1 TLQACPISVC
11 INEPDTHSAS
21 TEILQTSPEGTLEK
35 PVASCNT
42 ATSSKSSTAVSR
54 HRHFLILPNIYFN
67 ILIFHFQLSGNC
79 IAINGG
85 VGSAGEPATTSTT
98 SGVTKITITSEN
110 NNTSSSSSSGSGS
123 NNSVSSASHIQS
135 GYKNSSL
142 VSITSLNS
150 CSDLSQGSTA
160 TLPLSSSSGST
171 STSCTSVGP
180 VNTHPLSHH
189 SQQNTTN
196 CNSNISNVNGNDSN
210 NNHNNNNNNNNNS
223 GSDTSSNNNFQ
234 ERFDFE
240 HWKGLLSDYNCF
252 HGLYRYWNQ
261 YNGRSNASSSSG
273 GSTSVGNLQGSSS
286 GSRQQQSQSDHES
299 NGLGSGSGSFY
310 THNILGYTFNYPF
323 GLKEDGLDGNGNC
336 HTNSTSTLGFRKS
349 ISANGSET
357 PLQKHYRQQQKKK
370 MPVFRGRRAWCGC
383 FKDDEPPEICVVE
396 GAFTLQTLTPTQP
409 MPAVDELDS
418 KFAELVEELD
428 LTAPNKEA
436 MLSLPAQKKWQI
448 YCSRKLPLDAADGPD
463 ASAITQPPTAEHYIE
478 RLKELVVHISLS
490 PEDSPSHELGN
501 RLDGHA
507 AFVDALKTALRT
519 STHSFVLR
527 FVELDGLP
535 ALLDLLLQLDIRVA
549 NSPLH
554 TSLIGCIKA
563 LMNNSMGR
571 AHVLAHPTAID
582 TIARSLAADNIKT
595 KIAALEI
602 LGAVCLVPG
611 GHRKVLQA
619 MLHFQEFA
627 TERTRF
633 QSIVNDLDRSTY
645 AYRDNVNLKTALM
658 SFVNAVLNYG
668 PGQENLE
675 FRLHLRYEFLML
687 GIQPVIDKLRTHEN
701 ETLDRHLDFFEMV
714 RAEDEKE
721 FARRFN
727 EEHVDT
733 KSAGTMFELLR
744 RKLSHSPAYPHMLS
758 LLQHMLLLPYTGH
771 CTEHWLLID
780 RVVQQVVLQVEQRPN
795 SDLISD
801 PEDPGK
807 QLKLTA
813 DSPVHDP
820 DVAPLQIDVGKLVRL
835 LVKEEQLTQARKR
848 ADELERE
855 NFDVQSRL
863 AKKEQELDLRM
874 QEKEDLETGLA
885 RMRERLE
892 KESAQHSQAVQRAQ
906 TAEMKAEDLQ
916 HRLLSE
922 QQERSRLERLVTEG
936 SIPDDQKVAGLTGCN
951 GAVSPPPPPSAMLKA
966 IPPPPPPMAPAM
978 MPPPPPPCPGAPPPP
993 PSMAPTMAP
1002 APPKVELPKKNVPQ
1016 PTNPLKSFNW
1026 SKLPDAKLQGTV
1038 WSELDESKLYNNM
1051 ELESI
1056 DKLFSAYQKNGV
1068 SATDGSY
1075 EDLRATGGKP
1085 AKQKVLSVIDGR
1097 RAQNCTILLSKL
1109 KMSDMEISKAI
1120 LSMDS
1125 NEQLALDMVEQLLK
1139 FTPSAEERALLDEHS
1154 EDIESLARADRFLYE
1169 ISKIPHYEQRLKS
1182 LHYRKRFMLTVN
1194 DLIPR
1199 ITSVMEASREVA
1211 RSRRLRKLLELVLA
1225 LGNYMNRGAR
1235 GNASGFRLASLNRL
1249 ADTKSSAAKGT
1260 TLLHYLVQ
1268 VIERKFKD
1276 LLKLEDDIPHVREAS
1291 KVSLGEMDKDI
1302 QMLRTG
1308 LADVARE
1315 IEFHRSSGP
1324 AQQGDRFLPVMREF
1338 HASASVRFAELEDK
1352 FQDMKTRFDRAVR
1365 LFGEDGSVLQ
1375 PDEFFGIFDSF
1386 LGSFAEARHDNESFR
1401 RRQEEEEKRA
1411 KQEAELKKRTIER
1424 KNKSGLMSSVAR
1436 NLGLKS
1442 GSPNSGPDSPA
1453 KGASGGDNK
1462 GEFDDLISALRT
1474 GDVFG
1479 EDMAKF
1485 KRSRKARVLNGS
1497 GGGGPVTGHTS
1508 PPRHGSLQR
1517 EESGRERER
1526 TVRRQ

>member
-1 TLQACPISVC
+1 MSSKNQMSVFMEKINTTLQSCPIVC

-21 TEILQTSPEGTLEK
+21 TDTEILQTTPESTLEK
-35 PVASCNT
+35 P
-42 ATSSKSSTAVSR
+42 KSGTTV
-54 HRHFLILPNIYFN
+54 N
-67 ILIFHFQLSGNC
+67 GNC
-79 IAINGG
+79 ITINGG
-85 VGSAGEPATTSTT
+85 VGLPPEPAPPS
-98 SGVTKITITSEN
+98 SSGVGVTKITITSDN
-110 NNTSSSSSSGSGS
+110 NNTNSNTSGS
-123 NNSVSSASHIQS
+123 NTKTYNGNS
-135 GYKNSSL
+135 KNNSSL

-150 CSDLSQGSTA
+150 CSDLSQASTA
-160 TLPLSSSSGST
+160 TLAITGSGNSSGNGTTIINSHPLNTGSQSSNTISST
-171 STSCTSVGP
+171 S
-180 VNTHPLSHH
+180 
-189 SQQNTTN
+189 
-196 CNSNISNVNGNDSN
+196 NII
-210 NNHNNNNNNNNNS
+210 NS
-223 GSDTSSNNNFQ
+223 GSDTSSNNFQ

-261 YNGRSNASSSSG
+261 YSGRHGHGHGSDNCNNNSSS
-273 GSTSVGNLQGSSS
+273 NDNINPN
-286 GSRQQQSQSDHES
+286 RHQQPQTQSQSDHE
-299 NGLGSGSGSFY
+299 NGLGSGAGSFY
-310 THNILGYTFNYPF
+310 THNILGYTFGYPF
-323 GLKEDGLDGNGNC
+323 GLKEDIDNNNGSSGRNTNC
-336 HTNSTSTLGFRKS
+336 NSNTNSLGFRKS
-349 ISANGSET
+349 LSSLAGGGGGGSSGET

-396 GAFTLQTLTPTQP
+396 GALQTLTPT
-409 MPAVDELDS
+409 MPSVDELDS

-448 YCSRKLPLDAADGPD
+448 YCSRKLPLETGEGPD
-463 ASAITQPPTAEHYIE
+463 AVAVMQPPTAEYYIDK
-478 RLKELVVHISLS
+478 LKELHIS

-535 ALLDLLLQLDIRVA
+535 ALLNLLRQLDIRVT
-549 NSPLH
+549 NSMLH

-582 TIARSLAADNIKT
+582 TIARSLVADNIRT

-619 MLHFQEFA
+619 MLTFQEFA
-627 TERTRF
+627 AERTRF

-645 AYRDNVNLKTALM
+645 GYRDNVNLKTALM

-733 KSAGTMFELLR
+733 KSAGSMFELLR

-758 LLQHMLLLPYTGH
+758 MLQHMLLLPYTGH
-771 CTEHWLLID
+771 CTEHWLLFD
-780 RVVQQVVLQVEQRPN
+780 RVVQQIVLQVEQRPS
-795 SDLISD
+795 SDLIPD
-801 PEDPGK
+801 PDDPTK
-807 QLKLTA
+807 QLKLSA
-813 DSPVHDP
+813 ESPIHDP
-820 DVAPLQIDVGKLVRL
+820 DVAPLQIDVSKLVRL

-855 NFDVQSRL
+855 NFEVQSRL

-916 HRLLSE
+916 HRLHSE
-922 QQERSRLERLVTEG
+922 QQERARLERLVTEG

-951 GAVSPPPPPSAMLKA
+951 GAVSPPPPPPMLKA
-966 IPPPPPPMAPAM
+966 MPPPPPPMAPAM
-978 MPPPPPPCPGAPPPP
+978 LPPPPPPCPGAPPPP

-1002 APPKVELPKKNVPQ
+1002 APPKVEMPKKNVPQ

-1068 SATDGSY
+1068 STTDGSY
-1075 EDLRATGGKP
+1075 EDLRVTGQKP
-1085 AKQKVLSVIDGR
+1085 KQKVLSVIDGR

-1182 LHYRKRFMLTVN
+1182 LHYKKRFMLTVN

-1338 HASASVRFAELEDK
+1338 HAQASVRFAELEDK

-1424 KNKSGLMSSVAR
+1424 KNKSGLMSSVAK

-1442 GSPNSGPDSPA
+1442 GSSSGDSPG
-1453 KGASGGDNK
+1453 KGDNK
-1462 GEFDDLISALRT
+1462 AGEFDDLISALRT

-1485 KRSRKARVLNGS
+1485 KRSRKARVLNGGS
-1497 GGGGPVTGHTS
+1497 GSTGHTS

>member
-1 TLQACPISVC
+1 MAAKNQMSVFMEKFNTKLQSCPIVC
-11 INEPDTHSAS
+11 INEPDTHSTN
-21 TEILQTSPEGTLEK
+21 TEILQTSPESTLEK
-35 PVASCNT
+35 PKNSGATTTTT
-42 ATSSKSSTAVSR
+42 ATVAGGAATTVHSGSNNSSCITINAPTAATATATAATATAATTSSTA
-54 HRHFLILPNIYFN
+54 
-67 ILIFHFQLSGNC
+67 
-79 IAINGG
+79 
-85 VGSAGEPATTSTT
+85 
-98 SGVTKITITSEN
+98 GVTKITITSDNSQSNSNGNKSNIVLNSYSNSN
-110 NNTSSSSSSGSGS
+110 NNNNNSSSSNCNISS
-123 NNSVSSASHIQS
+123 NNN
-135 GYKNSSL
+135 NSL
-142 VSITSLNS
+142 ISITSLNS
-150 CSDLSQGSTA
+150 CSDLSSGSIA
-160 TLPLSSSSGST
+160 TLALSSSSS
-171 STSCTSVGP
+171 
-180 VNTHPLSHH
+180 SHNSRPH
-189 SQQNTTN
+189 S
-196 CNSNISNVNGNDSN
+196 NSSPNGG
-210 NNHNNNNNNNNNS
+210 HG
-223 GSDTSSNNNFQ
+223 GSDTSSANFQ

-240 HWKGLLSDYNCF
+240 NWKSIITDFSCF
-252 HGLYRYWNQ
+252 NSLYRYWNH
-261 YNGRSNASSSSG
+261 YSGNSSSSSSDSNSNNCNSSSG
-273 GSTSVGNLQGSSS
+273 GSSSS
-286 GSRQQQSQSDHES
+286 NNNTLRGDHADES
-299 NGLGSGSGSFY
+299 NGLGNSFY
-310 THNILGYTFNYPF
+310 THNILGYTFGYPF
-323 GLKEDGLDGNGNC
+323 GLKEDVDADSSSSSHGGGAGGVAGVGHALKKLQGNSSSN
-336 HTNSTSTLGFRKS
+336 NN
-349 ISANGSET
+349 AET

-396 GAFTLQTLTPTQP
+396 GGFTLQALTPTQP
-409 MPAVDELDS
+409 MPSGDELDT

-448 YCSRKLPLDAADGPD
+448 YCSRKMPLDQNDGPD
-463 ASAITQPPTAEHYIE
+463 AAAITQPPTAEHYIE
-478 RLKELVVHISLS
+478 RLKDLVVHVSLS
-490 PEDSPSHELGN
+490 PEDSPSHELSS
-501 RLDGHA
+501 RLDNHA

-535 ALLDLLLQLDIRVA
+535 ALLNLLMQLDIRVA
-549 NSPLH
+549 NSSLH

-582 TIARSLAADNIKT
+582 TIARSLAADNIRT
-595 KIAALEI
+595 KISALEI

-619 MLHFQEFA
+619 MLHFQEYA

-733 KSAGTMFELLR
+733 KSAGSMFELLR

-771 CTEHWLLID
+771 STEHWLLID
-780 RVVQQVVLQVEQRPN
+780 RVVQQVVLQVEQRPS

-801 PEDPGK
+801 SDEPGK
-807 QLKLTA
+807 QLKLNNEQST
-813 DSPVHDP
+813 VHDP

-916 HRLLSE
+916 HRLQTE
-922 QQERSRLERLVTEG
+922 QQERARLERLVTEG

-951 GAVSPPPPPSAMLKA
+951 GAVSPPPPPPPMLKTV
-966 IPPPPPPMAPAM
+966 PPPPPPMAPAM
-978 MPPPPPPCPGAPPPP
+978 LPPPPPPCPGAPPPP
-993 PSMAPTMAP
+993 PSMAPAMA
-1002 APPKVELPKKNVPQ
+1002 APVAPKVELPKKNVPQ
-1016 PTNPLKSFNW
+1016 PANPLKSFNW

-1068 SATDGSY
+1068 STTDGSY
-1075 EDLRATGGKP
+1075 EDLRVTGKN
-1085 AKQKVLSVIDGR
+1085 KQKVLSVIDGR

-1109 KMSDMEISKAI
+1109 KMSDMDISKAI

-1182 LHYRKRFMLTVN
+1182 LHYKKRFMLTVN

-1268 VIERKFKD
+1268 VIEKKFKD

-1338 HASASVRFAELEDK
+1338 HAQASVRFAELEDK

-1386 LGSFAEARHDNESFR
+1386 LASFAEARNDNESFR

-1442 GSPNSGPDSPA
+1442 SHNGGSSTGSGDA
-1453 KGASGGDNK
+1453 GGKGDNK

-1497 GGGGPVTGHTS
+1497 APGPGQTS

>member
-1 TLQACPISVC
+1 MSAKNQMSVLMEKINTKLQSCPIVC
-11 INEPDTHSAS
+11 INEPDTHSAN
-21 TEILQTSPEGTLEK
+21 TEILQTTPDSTLEK
-35 PVASCNT
+35 PKAAATTVTTISNSNNNSCITINAAPPTTTASAAAT
-42 ATSSKSSTAVSR
+42 AAATA
-54 HRHFLILPNIYFN
+54 P
-67 ILIFHFQLSGNC
+67 
-79 IAINGG
+79 
-85 VGSAGEPATTSTT
+85 TSTT
-98 SGVTKITITSEN
+98 TSNAGVTKITITSGGN
-110 NNTSSSSSSGSGS
+110 NNSKSVALSNYHNSS
-123 NNSVSSASHIQS
+123 NNAGSSTN
-135 GYKNSSL
+135 NSNSL
-142 VSITSLNS
+142 ISITSLNS
-150 CSDLSQGSTA
+150 CSNLSTTGSTA
-160 TLPLSSSSGST
+160 TLPLSSISSS
-171 STSCTSVGP
+171 
-180 VNTHPLSHH
+180 
-189 SQQNTTN
+189 
-196 CNSNISNVNGNDSN
+196 
-210 NNHNNNNNNNNNS
+210 NNNNNRHSNNPNANA
-223 GSDTSSNNNFQ
+223 SDTSSANFQ
-234 ERFDFE
+234 ERFDFD
-240 HWKGLLSDYNCF
+240 HWKGVISDFSCLN
-252 HGLYRYWNQ
+252 GLYRYWNQ
-261 YNGRSNASSSSG
+261 YTSNNNNNNNSVNHSNVSQEHADENGVGSG
-273 GSTSVGNLQGSSS
+273 G
-286 GSRQQQSQSDHES
+286 
-299 NGLGSGSGSFY
+299 GSFY
-310 THNILGYTFNYPF
+310 TNNILGYTFGYPF
-323 GLKEDGLDGNGNC
+323 GLKEDNN
-336 HTNSTSTLGFRKS
+336 NSSHS
-349 ISANGSET
+349 SAGSLKKAPASNET

-370 MPVFRGRRAWCGC
+370 MPVFRGRRVWCGC
-383 FKDDEPPEICVVE
+383 FEDDEPPEICVVE

-409 MPAVDELDS
+409 MPAVDELDT

-436 MLSLPAQKKWQI
+436 MLSLPPQKKWQI
-448 YCSRKLPLDAADGPD
+448 YCSRKLPLDASDGPD

-478 RLKELVVHISLS
+478 RLKELVVHVSLS
-490 PEDSPSHELGN
+490 PEDSPSHELSSRIDN
-501 RLDGHA
+501 HTV
-507 AFVDALKTALRT
+507 FVDALKTALRT

-535 ALLDLLLQLDIRVA
+535 ALLNLLLQLDIRVA

-582 TIARSLAADNIKT
+582 TIARSLAADNIRT

-727 EEHVDT
+727 QEHVDT
-733 KSAGTMFELLR
+733 KSAGSMFELLR

-780 RVVQQVVLQVEQRPN
+780 RVVQQVVLQVEQRPS
-795 SDLISD
+795 SDLIVD
-801 PEDPGK
+801 PDDPNK
-807 QLKLTA
+807 ALKLA
-813 DSPVHDP
+813 AESPVHDP
-820 DVAPLQIDVGKLVRL
+820 DVAPLQIDVNKLVRL
-835 LVKEEQLTQARKR
+835 LVKEEELTQARKR

-855 NFDVQSRL
+855 NFDIQSRL

-874 QEKEDLETGLA
+874 QEKEDLETSLA

-916 HRLLSE
+916 HRLHSE
-922 QQERSRLERLVTEG
+922 QQERARLERLVTEG

-951 GAVSPPPPPSAMLKA
+951 GAVSPPPPPPPMLKTG
-966 IPPPPPPMAPAM
+966 PPPPPPMAPAM
-978 MPPPPPPCPGAPPPP
+978 LPPPPPPCPGAPPPP
-993 PSMAPTMAP
+993 PNMGQPAMTP

-1068 SATDGSY
+1068 STTDGSY
-1075 EDLRATGGKP
+1075 EDLRLTGKN
-1085 AKQKVLSVIDGR
+1085 KQKILSVIDGR

-1182 LHYRKRFMLTVN
+1182 LHYKKRFMLTIN

-1268 VIERKFKD
+1268 VIEKKFKD

-1338 HASASVRFAELEDK
+1338 HAQASVRFAELEDK

-1386 LGSFAEARHDNESFR
+1386 LGAFAEARHDNESFR

-1442 GSPNSGPDSPA
+1442 SSTSTSNDTPV
-1453 KGASGGDNK
+1453 KGDNK

-1497 GGGGPVTGHTS
+1497 AGGQTS

>member
-1 TLQACPISVC
+1 MSGKNHMSVFMDKINTTLQSCPIVC
-11 INEPDTHSAS
+11 INEPDTHSANS
-21 TEILQTSPEGTLEK
+21 EILQASPESTLEK
-35 PVASCNT
+35 TKASPGG
-42 ATSSKSSTAVSR
+42 ASTSVTS
-54 HRHFLILPNIYFN
+54 LN
-67 ILIFHFQLSGNC
+67 GNC

-85 VGSAGEPATTSTT
+85 AGVAEAVTIDATTTT
-98 SGVTKITITSEN
+98 SSAAGVTKITITSDN
-110 NNTSSSSSSGSGS
+110 ATAIKTDVPS
-123 NNSVSSASHIQS
+123 NNDC
-135 GYKNSSL
+135 YKNSSL

-150 CSDLSQGSTA
+150 CSDLDLNQGSTA
-160 TLPLSSSSGST
+160 TLPIISISSSSSN
-171 STSCTSVGP
+171 
-180 VNTHPLSHH
+180 VNTHPVSG
-189 SQQNTTN
+189 
-196 CNSNISNVNGNDSN
+196 NG
-210 NNHNNNNNNNNNS
+210 NNNNN
-223 GSDTSSNNNFQ
+223 GSDTSSNNFQ
-234 ERFDFE
+234 ERFYFE
-240 HWKGLLSDYNCF
+240 HWKGFLRDYNCF

-261 YNGRSNASSSSG
+261 YSGRSAPNRDSSC
-273 GSTSVGNLQGSSS
+273 S
-286 GSRQQQSQSDHES
+286 GSQQQRQQSQSDHE
-299 NGLGSGSGSFY
+299 NGLGSGAGSFY
-310 THNILGYTFNYPF
+310 THNILGYTFGYPF
-323 GLKEDGLDGNGNC
+323 GLKEDLDGNGSGSANC
-336 HTNSTSTLGFRKS
+336 NGNRSSNNCSLGFRKWLS
-349 ISANGSET
+349 DSTSSNET
-357 PLQKHYRQQQKKK
+357 PLQKHYRHQQKKK
-370 MPVFRGRRAWCGC
+370 MPGFRGRRVWCGC

-409 MPAVDELDS
+409 MPSVDELDS

-448 YCSRKLPLDAADGPD
+448 YCSRKLPLDTGDGPD
-463 ASAITQPPTAEHYIE
+463 AAAITQPPTAEHYIE
-478 RLKELVVHISLS
+478 RLKDLVVHISLS
-490 PEDSPSHELGN
+490 PEDSPSHEVGN

-507 AFVDALKTALRT
+507 AFVDAVKTALRT

-582 TIARSLAADNIKT
+582 TIARSLVADNIRT

-619 MLHFQEFA
+619 MLYFQEFA

-668 PGQENLE
+668 PGQENLD

-687 GIQPVIDKLRTHEN
+687 GIQPVIEKLRTHEN

-733 KSAGTMFELLR
+733 KSAGSMFELLR
-744 RKLSHSPAYPHMLS
+744 RKLSHSPAYSHMLS

-780 RVVQQVVLQVEQRPN
+780 RVVQQIVLQVEQRPS

-801 PEDPGK
+801 PDDPEK
-807 QLKLTA
+807 QIKMASGST
-813 DSPVHDP
+813 VHDP
-820 DVAPLQIDVGKLVRL
+820 DVAPLKIDVAKLVRL
-835 LVKEEQLTQARKR
+835 LVKEEELTQARKR

-892 KESAQHSQAVQRAQ
+892 KESTQHSQAVQRAQ
-906 TAEMKAEDLQ
+906 TAEMRAEDLW

-922 QQERSRLERLVTEG
+922 QQERARLERLVTEG

-951 GAVSPPPPPSAMLKA
+951 GAVSPPQAPPMLKA
-966 IPPPPPPMAPAM
+966 IPPPPPPMAPSM

-993 PSMAPTMAP
+993 SMPQTTAP
-1002 APPKVELPKKNVPQ
+1002 APPKTDLPKKNVPQ

-1068 SATDGSY
+1068 STTDGSY
-1075 EDLRATGGKP
+1075 EDLRVTGKA

-1109 KMSDMEISKAI
+1109 KMSDI
-1120 LSMDS
+1120 
-1125 NEQLALDMVEQLLK
+1125 
-1139 FTPSAEERALLDEHS
+1139 
-1154 EDIESLARADRFLYE
+1154 E

-1182 LHYRKRFMLTVN
+1182 LHYKKRFMLTIN

-1338 HASASVRFAELEDK
+1338 HAQASVRFAELEDK

-1386 LGSFAEARHDNESFR
+1386 LGAFAEARHDNESFR
-1401 RRQEEEEKRA
+1401 RRQEEEEKRS

-1424 KNKSGLMSSVAR
+1424 KNKTGLMSSVAR

-1442 GSPNSGPDSPA
+1442 GSPDGAPDSPA
-1453 KGASGGDNK
+1453 KGGGVDNK

-1497 GGGGPVTGHTS
+1497 GTTAGHTS

>member
-1 TLQACPISVC
+1 
-11 INEPDTHSAS
+11 
-21 TEILQTSPEGTLEK
+21 
-35 PVASCNT
+35 
-42 ATSSKSSTAVSR
+42 
-54 HRHFLILPNIYFN
+54 
-67 ILIFHFQLSGNC
+67 
-79 IAINGG
+79 
-85 VGSAGEPATTSTT
+85 
-98 SGVTKITITSEN
+98 
-110 NNTSSSSSSGSGS
+110 
-123 NNSVSSASHIQS
+123 
-135 GYKNSSL
+135 
-142 VSITSLNS
+142 
-150 CSDLSQGSTA
+150 
-160 TLPLSSSSGST
+160 
-171 STSCTSVGP
+171 
-180 VNTHPLSHH
+180 
-189 SQQNTTN
+189 
-196 CNSNISNVNGNDSN
+196 
-210 NNHNNNNNNNNNS
+210 
-223 GSDTSSNNNFQ
+223 
-234 ERFDFE
+234 
-240 HWKGLLSDYNCF
+240 
-252 HGLYRYWNQ
+252 
-261 YNGRSNASSSSG
+261 
-273 GSTSVGNLQGSSS
+273 
-286 GSRQQQSQSDHES
+286 
-299 NGLGSGSGSFY
+299 
-310 THNILGYTFNYPF
+310 
-323 GLKEDGLDGNGNC
+323 
-336 HTNSTSTLGFRKS
+336 
-349 ISANGSET
+349 
-357 PLQKHYRQQQKKK
+357 
-370 MPVFRGRRAWCGC
+370 MPS
-383 FKDDEPPEICVVE
+383 
-396 GAFTLQTLTPTQP
+396 
-409 MPAVDELDS
+409 VDELDS

-463 ASAITQPPTAEHYIE
+463 AAAITQPPTAEHYIE

-582 TIARSLAADNIKT
+582 TIARSLAADNIRT

-733 KSAGTMFELLR
+733 KSASTMFELLR
-744 RKLSHSPAYPHMLS
+744 RKLSHSPAYSHMLS

-780 RVVQQVVLQVEQRPN
+780 RVVQQVVLQVEQRPS

-801 PEDPGK
+801 PEDPDK
-807 QLKLTA
+807 QLKLAAT
-813 DSPVHDP
+813 SPVHDP

-922 QQERSRLERLVTEG
+922 QQERARLERLVTEG

-951 GAVSPPPPPSAMLKA
+951 GAVSPPPPPPSAMLKA

-993 PSMAPTMAP
+993 PCMAP
-1002 APPKVELPKKNVPQ
+1002 AMAPVPPKVELPKKNVPQ

-1386 LGSFAEARHDNESFR
+1386 LGAFAEARHDNESFR

-1424 KNKSGLMSSVAR
+1424 KNKTGLMSSVAR

-1497 GGGGPVTGHTS
+1497 GGGGGAAATGHTS

>member
-1 TLQACPISVC
+1 MSAKNQINVFMEKFNTKLQSCPIVC
-11 INEPDTHSAS
+11 INEPDTQSTN
-21 TEILQTSPEGTLEK
+21 TEILQTSPESTLEK
-35 PVASCNT
+35 PKAAATAAANSSNSSSTNINTTTTINNNNNNSSCITINATPTTAVAAT
-42 ATSSKSSTAVSR
+42 ATATATAAGTATAATAATTSSTA
-54 HRHFLILPNIYFN
+54 
-67 ILIFHFQLSGNC
+67 
-79 IAINGG
+79 
-85 VGSAGEPATTSTT
+85 
-98 SGVTKITITSEN
+98 GVTKITITSDNSQSNSN
-110 NNTSSSSSSGSGS
+110 NCSSNSNIRSSSIALNGYNSNIRSSNSSSSNNNN
-123 NNSVSSASHIQS
+123 NNSLI
-135 GYKNSSL
+135 
-142 VSITSLNS
+142 SITSLNS

-160 TLPLSSSSGST
+160 TLKLSSNSNSNSSSNST
-171 STSCTSVGP
+171 SSNCLNSSCSSRP
-180 VNTHPLSHH
+180 
-189 SQQNTTN
+189 
-196 CNSNISNVNGNDSN
+196 NGSA
-210 NNHNNNNNNNNNS
+210 
-223 GSDTSSNNNFQ
+223 SDTSSANFQ

-240 HWKGLLSDYNCF
+240 HWKSILSDLSCF
-252 HGLYRYWNQ
+252 NSVYRYWQQ
-261 YNGRSNASSSSG
+261 YNSSSS
-273 GSTSVGNLQGSSS
+273 SSN
-286 GSRQQQSQSDHES
+286 S
-299 NGLGSGSGSFY
+299 NGNGNNSGSGNSNVGVEHADESRSLGNGANSFY
-310 THNILGYTFNYPF
+310 THNILGYTFGYPF
-323 GLKEDGLDGNGNC
+323 GLSKEHESDAHDSSS
-336 HTNSTSTLGFRKS
+336 NSGAGSGSVAGFKKS
-349 ISANGSET
+349 HSSCET

-370 MPVFRGRRAWCGC
+370 MPVFRGKRVWCGC

-396 GAFTLQTLTPTQP
+396 GEFTLQTLTPTQP
-409 MPAVDELDS
+409 MPSVDELDT

-448 YCSRKLPLDAADGPD
+448 YCSRKLPVDANDGPD
-463 ASAITQPPTAEHYIE
+463 AAAITQPPTAEHYIE
-478 RLKELVVHISLS
+478 RLKELVVHVSLS
-490 PEDSPSHELGN
+490 PEDSPSHELN
-501 RLDGHA
+501 SRMDNHA

-535 ALLDLLLQLDIRVA
+535 ALLNLLLQLDIRVA
-549 NSPLH
+549 NSSLH

-582 TIARSLAADNIKT
+582 TIARSLAADNIRT
-595 KIAALEI
+595 KISALEI

-733 KSAGTMFELLR
+733 KSAGAMFELLR

-780 RVVQQVVLQVEQRPN
+780 RVVQQIVLQVEQRPS

-801 PEDPGK
+801 PDDPGK
-807 QLKLTA
+807 QLKLA
-813 DSPVHDP
+813 SESPVHDP
-820 DVAPLQIDVGKLVRL
+820 DVAPLQIDVNKLVRL

-855 NFDVQSRL
+855 NFEVQSRL

-874 QEKEDLETGLA
+874 QEKEDLETSLA

-916 HRLLSE
+916 HRLQSE
-922 QQERSRLERLVTEG
+922 QQERARLERLVTEG

-951 GAVSPPPPPSAMLKA
+951 GAVSPPPPPPPIKA
-966 IPPPPPPMAPAM
+966 VPPPPPPMAPAM
-978 MPPPPPPCPGAPPPP
+978 LPPPPPPCPGAPPPP
-993 PSMAPTMAP
+993 PSMTPTMAP

-1016 PTNPLKSFNW
+1016 PANPLKSFNW

-1068 SATDGSY
+1068 STTDGSY
-1075 EDLRATGGKP
+1075 EDLRVSGKN
-1085 AKQKVLSVIDGR
+1085 KQKVLSVIDGR

-1109 KMSDMEISKAI
+1109 KMSDMDISKAI

-1182 LHYRKRFMLTVN
+1182 LHYKKRFMLTVN

-1268 VIERKFKD
+1268 VIEKKFKD

-1338 HASASVRFAELEDK
+1338 HAQASVRFAELEDK

-1386 LGSFAEARHDNESFR
+1386 LAAFAEARHDNESFR

-1424 KNKSGLMSSVAR
+1424 KNKTGLMSSVAR

-1442 GSPNSGPDSPA
+1442 ASNGSGSGSDSLT
-1453 KGASGGDNK
+1453 KSDNK

-1485 KRSRKARVLNGS
+1485 KRSRKARISNGSAS
-1497 GGGGPVTGHTS
+1497 GGGAGGGAAPGSGQNS
-1508 PPRHGSLQR
+1508 PPRLQR

>member
-1 TLQACPISVC
+1 MRDESNKNFPKFILISLQKLQSCPIVC
-11 INEPDTHSAS
+11 INEPDTHSTT
-21 TEILQTSPEGTLEK
+21 TEISQTSPESTLEK
-35 PVASCNT
+35 PKAAAASTAAAAAAAAATTVHSGSNNSSCITINATAAAPATAT
-42 ATSSKSSTAVSR
+42 ATSAATATAATTSSTA
-54 HRHFLILPNIYFN
+54 
-67 ILIFHFQLSGNC
+67 
-79 IAINGG
+79 
-85 VGSAGEPATTSTT
+85 
-98 SGVTKITITSEN
+98 GVTKITITSDNSQTNSN
-110 NNTSSSSSSGSGS
+110 NNKSNIVLNSYNSSNSS
-123 NNSVSSASHIQS
+123 NNNCNISSNNN
-135 GYKNSSL
+135 NSL
-142 VSITSLNS
+142 ISITSLNS
-150 CSDLSQGSTA
+150 CSDLSSGSTA
-160 TLPLSSSSGST
+160 TLALSSSS
-171 STSCTSVGP
+171 
-180 VNTHPLSHH
+180 
-189 SQQNTTN
+189 
-196 CNSNISNVNGNDSN
+196 NSSSS
-210 NNHNNNNNNNNNS
+210 NNNNS
-223 GSDTSSNNNFQ
+223 RPHGKHSSNHSNSNSSPNGGHGSDTSSANFQ

-240 HWKGLLSDYNCF
+240 NWKSIITDFSCF
-252 HGLYRYWNQ
+252 NSLYRYWNH
-261 YNGRSNASSSSG
+261 YSGNSNSSNDCNSS
-273 GSTSVGNLQGSSS
+273 NNCNSSS
-286 GSRQQQSQSDHES
+286 GSGSNNNTLRGEHADES
-299 NGLGSGSGSFY
+299 NGLGNSFY
-310 THNILGYTFNYPF
+310 THNILGYTFGYPF
-323 GLKEDGLDGNGNC
+323 GLKEDVDADSSSSSNGAAGGVGVG
-336 HTNSTSTLGFRKS
+336 HALKKLHGSSS
-349 ISANGSET
+349 SSSET

-383 FKDDEPPEICVVE
+383 FKDDEPPEIMVVE
-396 GAFTLQTLTPTQP
+396 GGFTLQTLTPTQP
-409 MPAVDELDS
+409 MPSGDELDT

-448 YCSRKLPLDAADGPD
+448 YCSRKLPLDTTDGPD
-463 ASAITQPPTAEHYIE
+463 AAAITQPPTAEHYIE
-478 RLKELVVHISLS
+478 RLKDLVVHVSLS
-490 PEDSPSHELGN
+490 PEDSPSHELSS
-501 RLDGHA
+501 RLDNQA

-535 ALLDLLLQLDIRVA
+535 ALLDLLMQLDIRVA
-549 NSPLH
+549 NSSLH

-582 TIARSLAADNIKT
+582 TIARSLAADNIRT
-595 KIAALEI
+595 KISALEI

-619 MLHFQEFA
+619 MLHFQEYA

-714 RAEDEKE
+714 RTEDEKE

-733 KSAGTMFELLR
+733 KSAGSMFELLR

-771 CTEHWLLID
+771 STEHWLLID
-780 RVVQQVVLQVEQRPN
+780 RVVQQVVLQVEQRPS

-801 PEDPGK
+801 SEEPGK
-807 QLKLTA
+807 QLKLSSEQTS
-813 DSPVHDP
+813 SPVHDP

-916 HRLLSE
+916 HRLQTE
-922 QQERSRLERLVTEG
+922 QQERARLERLVTEG

-951 GAVSPPPPPSAMLKA
+951 GAVSPPPPPPPMLKTV
-966 IPPPPPPMAPAM
+966 PPPPPPMAPAM
-978 MPPPPPPCPGAPPPP
+978 LPPPPPPCPGAPPPP
-993 PSMAPTMAP
+993 PSMTPAMAP
-1002 APPKVELPKKNVPQ
+1002 VAPKVELPKKNVPQ
-1016 PTNPLKSFNW
+1016 PANPLKSFNW

-1068 SATDGSY
+1068 STTDGSY
-1075 EDLRATGGKP
+1075 EDLRVTGKN
-1085 AKQKVLSVIDGR
+1085 KQKVLSVIDGR

-1109 KMSDMEISKAI
+1109 KMSDMDISKAI

-1125 NEQLALDMVEQLLK
+1125 NEQLQLDMVEQLLK

-1182 LHYRKRFMLTVN
+1182 LHYKKRFMLTVN

-1268 VIERKFKD
+1268 VIEKKFKD

-1338 HASASVRFAELEDK
+1338 HAQASVRFAELEDK

-1386 LGSFAEARHDNESFR
+1386 LAAFAEARNDNESFR

-1442 GSPNSGPDSPA
+1442 SHNGGSATGSGDAGA
-1453 KGASGGDNK
+1453 KGDNK

-1497 GGGGPVTGHTS
+1497 SPGPGQTS